1 MKRFAVVLI
10 IAVLALGCVFAAST
24 GDDSTNKVVG
34 SNAISGDKIYVTT
47 TIDRIYPVYQI
58 IAYTGTSETSG
69 VTSASSKSADNTIV
83 GAKTTNASTGEET
96 VTVKVAIQHY
106 GLEGNNASATTKT
119 NIRYNG
125 SVTVTVEATALVNQN
140 TEATEVSDANKADS
154 KGHVWKTDL
163 PTATKFTDTN
173 TLKTYCTVTPATA
186 SGNSASVTAKYS
198 NGTVLTGT
206 DAKTIANDCTF
217 TWTTTNLTA
226 GDSYEA
232 NITVTYETV

>member
-1 MKRFAVVLI
+1 MKRFAVILI

-24 GDDSTNKVVG
+24 GDDSTNKVAG
-34 SNAISGDKIYVTT
+34 LNATSGDKIYVTT
-47 TIDRIYPVYQI
+47 TIDRVYPVYQI

-69 VTSASSKSADNTIV
+69 VTSASSESSANTIT
-83 GAKTTNASTGEET
+83 GEKTTNASTGDET

-106 GLEGNNASATTKT
+106 GLEGNDASATKKT

-125 SVTVTVEATALVNQN
+125 SVKVTVTATALVNQN
-140 TEATEVSDANKADS
+140 SEAIEQTTANTADS
-154 KGHVWKTDL
+154 KGHVWMSAL
-163 PTATKFTDTN
+163 PTATSFADKN
-173 TLKTYCTVTPATA
+173 TLTTYCTVTPATA
-186 SGNSASVTAKYS
+186 SENSASVTAKYS
-198 NGTVLTGT
+198 NGTVLTGV

>member
-1 MKRFAVVLI
+1 MKRFAVILI

-24 GDDSTNKVVG
+24 GNDSTNEVAGK
-34 SNAISGDKIYVTT
+34 NATSGDKIYVTT
-47 TIDRIYPVYQI
+47 TIDRVYPVYQI
-58 IAYTGTSETSG
+58 IAYTGTSETIG
-69 VTSASSKSADNTIV
+69 VTSASTKSSANTIT
-83 GAKTTNASTGEET
+83 GAKTTNATTGEET

-106 GLEGNNASATTKT
+106 GLQGNDSTSTTKT

-125 SVTVTVEATALVNQN
+125 SVTVTVQATALMN
-140 TEATEVSDANKADS
+140 TNKDATEVSEANKADS
-154 KGHVWKTDL
+154 KGHVWKTAL
-163 PTATKFTDTN
+163 PTATKFTDKN
-173 TLKTYCTVTPATA
+173 TLTTYCTVTPATA
-186 SGNSASVTAKYS
+186 SENSASVTAKYS